1 MLKRLKTLVA
11 MLLPN
16 KKIFKATSKPKL
28 IAKFF
33 IGIMFVAI
41 VTAVYYLVLY
51 LFKNIIYISTS
62 EQIVFFILSLFILLS
77 ILLNIGSISG
87 SLYEGKDNQ
96 ILFCLPVKHNE
107 IFISK
112 MIVFFIDEFVKGL
125 FSTLPLMLAYG
136 LIMGMTFGLII
147 NSLLL
152 IIFIPMLTVFVSSL
166 LSIPFFIIKRFLKE
180 HAILNA
186 LTMTGIFAGIV
197 YIVYEILKYLPRPLR
212 IVALYNAFVQFLSGF
227 IAKFNS
233 AMYVIK
239 DYINILFEG
248 RTFINYLVVFSSL
261 IALGLIVYLIAIP
274 FYFSLINQKYGKKKK
289 IKSKNNADKKMSVTK
304 SFIKKEFLHI
314 TKDSSQLT
322 SYIISILSFPVLL
335 YVINTIFSAINTS
348 VLGDRLIITF
358 NMVIGLVLLTSNN
371 TSCATA
377 ITREGLEFQVLK
389 TAPSNTSRIII
400 AKILAQAICTFLAIV
415 LGFIVLRSVTLIDN
429 LQLLMLCAVY
439 LLIAYGHM
447 FGALQYDII
456 YPKINEFSQTGDI
469 SKNKSLSKTML
480 SGVLISAIAAA
491 IVMFFFL
498 DSFLGGWIRILAFSA
513 VYMIVKT
520 ILLSINVKVLF
531 KRIEM

>member
-1 MLKRLKTLVA
+1 MLRRLKTLVA

-28 IAKFF
+28 IARFF
-33 IGIMFVAI
+33 ISVMFVAI
-41 VTAVYYLVLY
+41 VGAVYYVLLY
-51 LFKNIIYISTS
+51 LFKNIIYVSTS

-77 ILLNIGSISG
+77 ILLNIGNIST

-125 FSTLPLMLAYG
+125 FSTLPLMFAYG
-136 LIMGMTFGLII
+136 LIKGMTFGLVI

-152 IIFIPMLTVFVSSL
+152 IILIPMLTVFVSSL
-166 LSIPFFIIKRFLKE
+166 LSIPIFLIKRFLKE

-186 LTMTGIFAGIV
+186 LTTTAIFSAIV
-197 YIVYEILKYLPRPLR
+197 YLVYKILQHLPRPLR
-212 IVALYNAFVQFLSGF
+212 IIALYNAFVQFLSGF

-239 DYINILFEG
+239 DYINVLFEG
-248 RTFINYLVVFSSL
+248 RTFINYLVILSSL
-261 IALGLIVYLIAIP
+261 IALGLIVYLVAIP
-274 FYFSLINQKYGKKKK
+274 FYFSLINPKYGKKKK
-289 IKSKNNADKKMSVTK
+289 IKIKRNADKKLPIK
-304 SFIKKEFLHI
+304 NSFIKKEFLHI

-322 SYIISILSFPVLL
+322 SYIISILAFPVLL

-348 VLGDRLIITF
+348 ALGDRLIITF

-377 ITREGLEFQVLK
+377 ISREGLEFQVLK

-400 AKILAQAICTFLAIV
+400 AKILAQSICTFFAIV
-415 LGFIVLRSVTLIDN
+415 LGFVVLKSVTLIDN

-439 LLIAYGHM
+439 FLISYGHM
-447 FGALQYDII
+447 LGALQYDVI
-456 YPKINEFSQTGDI
+456 YPKINDYAQTGDI
-469 SKNKSLSKTML
+469 NKNKSLSKTML
-480 SGVLISAIAAA
+480 SGVLISLIAAA

-498 DSFLGGWIRILAFSA
+498 DSYFGGWVRILAFSA
-513 VYMIVKT
+513 AYLLIKS
-520 ILLSINVKVLF
+520 ILLSINVKILF